1 MSDDLIVNL
10 IWGIMELEQKFEED
24 PYSLTLEEIKMLKQN
39 EKNRIRQ
46 SLLFIDGV
54 LKVEYGGSCP
64 FLAAKTHHIQK
75 KSVGERIKVLI

>member
-1 MSDDLIVNL
+1 
-10 IWGIMELEQKFEED
+10 MELEQKFEDD
-24 PYSLTLEEIKMLKQN
+24 PYSLTSEEIKILKQN
-39 EKNRIRQ
+39 EKHRIGL

-75 KSVGERIKVLI
+75 KSVGERMKVTNWY